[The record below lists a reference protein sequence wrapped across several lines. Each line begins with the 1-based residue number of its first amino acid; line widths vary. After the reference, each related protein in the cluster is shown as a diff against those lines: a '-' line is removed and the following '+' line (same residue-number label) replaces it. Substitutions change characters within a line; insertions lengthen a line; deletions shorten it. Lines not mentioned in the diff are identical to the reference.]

1 MLRPF
6 SAGGSLINP
15 PASLGAGLC
24 SACWLAYHEQ
34 HHPTALQPVRAAV
47 QRLLGHCTAALLP
60 PKRSTSK
67 LFLEPERLGW
77 RKETMSH
84 KVDLFGNQGS
94 HSQVC
99 QWPGKTHLKHWE
111 LYFPF
116 DLFCKILCPDEL
128 HPKLRKT
135 AFKPRFRARSPAV
148 CSVLRGACGTL
159 PEGACQPRDPALA
172 LLIPSLWG

>member
-34 HHPTALQPVRAAV
+34 HHPTALQPEGPVL
-47 QRLLGHCTAALLP
+47 QALFP
-60 PKRSTSK
+60 PKRSASK

-84 KVDLFGNQGS
+84 KLDLFGNQGS
-94 HSQVC
+94 HSQFC

-116 DLFCKILCPDEL
+116 DSFCKIPCPDEL

-135 AFKPRFRARSPAV
+135 AFKP
-148 CSVLRGACGTL
+148 
-159 PEGACQPRDPALA
+159 
-172 LLIPSLWG
+172 